1 MKALLQTAHSKAP
14 GRLGTVTTQ
23 VEIPAPG
30 IILPGEL
37 NEPASGQGLVI
48 FAHGSGSG
56 RHSPRNRWV
65 AQELARAGFNTLLFD
80 LLTRDEDQLE
90 TRFDIDLLSERLKA
104 AWEWARPRE
113 ERIGFFGASTGAAAA
128 IRVAAELVDQVA
140 AVVSRGG
147 RPDLVLEWLPRL
159 KSPLLLLVGG
169 EDPAVLA
176 YNQAAY
182 RKVNFPKELYI
193 VPGATHLFS
202 EPGALEVVAQQAK
215 TWFSLYLAGQS

>member
-48 FAHGSGSG
+48 FAHGSGSS

-169 EDPAVLA
+169 EDPATLSF
-176 YNQAAY
+176 NRIAY
-182 RKVNFPKELYI
+182 REVNAPKELAI
-193 VPGATHLFS
+193 IPGATHLFS
-202 EPGALEVVAQQAK
+202 EPGTLELVAEQAGI
-215 TWFSLYLAGQS
+215 WFSRYLS